1 MSQVLFN
8 ILYAVILV
16 AVIAVSAIISIVDLK
31 KREISNWSNLAILL
45 IGVANLFLQMIGV
58 GDKPQWNLAVLWTGL
73 IAFGGFLLIGVV
85 MFTLNN
91 DAFGGGDVKLVA
103 ASGLLL
109 TKMQDILIYAIALLA
124 FSLVVFVIAK
134 IKKQKSVAGGPAL
147 CAALIAALCVSAPAL
162 YIGIPA
168 LVVGL
173 GAIIVPFFI
182 LNSKGLLYKGEE

>member
-147 CAALIAALCVSAPAL
+147 CAALITALCVSAPAL
-162 YIGIPA
+162 YIGIPT
-168 LVVGL
+168 LIVGL